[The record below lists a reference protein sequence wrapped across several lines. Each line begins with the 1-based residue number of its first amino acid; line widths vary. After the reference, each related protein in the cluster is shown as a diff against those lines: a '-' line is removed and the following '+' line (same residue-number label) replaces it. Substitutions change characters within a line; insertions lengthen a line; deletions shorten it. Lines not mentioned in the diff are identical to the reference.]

1 MIFFKDLTQAEP
13 VYRDFP
19 LKENTTF
26 TNGCLLRL
34 ITTAGST
41 YADVQAS
48 TWINTLG
55 LYAGPT
61 KTTSSGSTIALGTSE
76 YGRVIVNPFAVY
88 LAEYDLSTK
97 VTATNFSTKTIT
109 ATSEAQAG
117 DWFLNQT
124 TTSAAYGEL
133 LYIASTSTTASVTA
147 LSTPTVTPGT
157 TDEWVHIHCIG
168 KGQGAAQYA
177 RMDLNTTATKMKSGS
192 SYGGVGIQLIDNH
205 IKSRKSTSLQPLRR
219 ATHDN
224 TIDTSYQVF
233 AEIVAVDNVW
243 TKI

>member
-1 MIFFKDLTQAEP
+1 MQFFKDLTQAEP

-19 LKENTTF
+19 LKDNTTF

-76 YGRVIVNPFAVY
+76 YGRVLVNPYAVY
-88 LAEYDLSTK
+88 LAEYDQST
-97 VTATNFSTKTIT
+97 VITATNFATKTIT

-117 DWFLNQT
+117 DWVLNVHAS
-124 TTSAAYGEL
+124 SAAKGEL

-157 TDEWVHIHCIG
+157 TDTWVHIHCIG
-168 KGQGAAQYA
+168 KGQLAAQYG
-177 RMDLNTTATKMKSGS
+177 RMDLNTTATKMKTGS
-192 SYGGVGIQLIDNH
+192 SYGGVGVQLIDNH

-219 ATHDN
+219 ASHDN
-224 TIDTSYQVF
+224 TLDTTYQVF
-233 AEIVAVDNVW
+233 AEIIAVDNVW

>member
-19 LKENTTF
+19 LKESTTF
-26 TNGCLLRL
+26 TNGSLLRL
-34 ITTAGST
+34 ITTAGAT

-61 KTTSSGSTIALGTSE
+61 KTTAAGSTIALGTSE
-76 YGRVIVNPFAVY
+76 YGRVLVNPYAVY
-88 LAEYDLSTK
+88 LAEYDATTV
-97 VTATNFSTKTIT
+97 VTATNFGTKTIT

-117 DWFLNQT
+117 DWFLNASS
-124 TTSAAYGEL
+124 TSTAYGEL

-147 LSTPTVTPGT
+147 LSTPTVTPGA
-157 TDEWVHIHCIG
+157 TDTWVHVHCIG
-168 KGQGAAQYA
+168 KGQLAAQYG

-205 IKSRKSTSLQPLRR
+205 VKSRRSTALQPLRR
-219 ATHDN
+219 VSHDN
-224 TIDTSYQVF
+224 TLDTTYQVF